1 MGPGSRSATS
11 QGAGKLIIE
20 IALGILLAFVLIATM
35 RVWLPL
41 LLGAFGILLLLLI
54 VGGVILI
61 N

>member
-1 MGPGSRSATS
+1 M
-11 QGAGKLIIE
+11 IIE